1 MKHRIRMVLPYSIKS
16 AVGAGLCL
24 FLFACGDPAHETDST
39 KAVDSLTTTTPKETE
54 VLNIGGKLFS
64 IPSPTQTAMAMRSAG
79 LEYHKESTAPLEKG
93 GTATSKTSQSLLLGV
108 FGADLS
114 YSTVHKDGQRAL
126 ATMQAIEKLGGK
138 LEVANAFDK
147 ALLDRFKS
155 NLGSEDSLMR
165 FSGIAFRAADKYLKN
180 NKRDDVSSLVLA
192 GGWVESLYLTV
203 SDPSAVKSEAL
214 MNRIG
219 EQKNVLNGLI
229 EILVAS
235 DTDNSA
241 GELVKELKALQGHF
255 AGVTSTYTFEQP
267 VTETASKTT
276 YIKSKT
282 SVTIPENTLQE
293 IVKSVT
299 SIRSMIIA

>member
-1 MKHRIRMVLPYSIKS
+1 MVLPYSIKS
-16 AVGAGLCL
+16 AIGAGLCL
-24 FLFACGDPAHETDST
+24 FLFACGDPAQDTDST
-39 KAVDSLTTTTPKETE
+39 TKVDSLTTTTPKETE
-54 VLNIGGKLFS
+54 VLNVGGKLFS
-64 IPSPTQTAMAMRSAG
+64 IPSPSQTAIAMRSAG
-79 LEYHKESTAPLEKG
+79 LKYRKDSTAPLENG
-93 GTATSKTSQSLLLGV
+93 GLVTSKADQSLLLGV
-108 FGADLS
+108 FGADLA
-114 YSTVHKDGQRAL
+114 YTTVHKDGQRAL

-138 LEVANAFDK
+138 LEVTNAFDK

-155 NLGSEDSLMR
+155 NLGNEDSLMR
-165 FSGIAFRAADKYLKN
+165 FSGMAFRAADKYLKN

-203 SDPSAVKSEAL
+203 SDPDAVKSEAL

-229 EILVAS
+229 EILAAS
-235 DTDNSA
+235 DTDNASA
-241 GELVKELKALQGHF
+241 DLVKQLKALQGHF
-255 AGVTSTYTFEQP
+255 AAVTNTYTFEPP

-282 SVTIPENTLQE
+282 TVTIPANTLQE
-293 IVKSVT
+293 IVRSVT

>member
-16 AVGAGLCL
+16 AIGAGLCL
-24 FLFACGDPAHETDST
+24 FLFACGDPAQDTDST
-39 KAVDSLTTTTPKETE
+39 TKVDSLTTTTPKETE
-54 VLNIGGKLFS
+54 VLNVGGKLFS
-64 IPSPTQTAMAMRSAG
+64 IPSPSQTAIAMRSAG
-79 LEYHKESTAPLEKG
+79 LKYRKDSTAPLENG
-93 GTATSKTSQSLLLGV
+93 GLVTSKADQSLLLGV
-108 FGADLS
+108 FGADLA
-114 YSTVHKDGQRAL
+114 YTTVHKDGQRAL

-138 LEVANAFDK
+138 LEVTNAFDK

-155 NLGSEDSLMR
+155 NLGNEDSLMR
-165 FSGIAFRAADKYLKN
+165 FSGMAFRAADKYLKN

-203 SDPSAVKSEAL
+203 SDPDAVKSEAL

-229 EILVAS
+229 EILAAS
-235 DTDNSA
+235 DTDNASA
-241 GELVKELKALQGHF
+241 DLVKQLKALQGHF
-255 AGVTSTYTFEQP
+255 AAVTNTYTFEPP

-282 SVTIPENTLQE
+282 TVTIPANTLQE
-293 IVKSVT
+293 IVRSVT